1 MDVKKIA
8 LVTGASRGIGKGI
21 AISLLES
28 GIDVIL
34 GYKKNKML
42 AEQICKAYANAYPV
56 QIDIAHRESIKNA
69 IIEGQTYFSSRINI
83 LINNAALAQEKP
95 FHTITDSDWD
105 LIQAVNLRG
114 AFICC
119 QEVVAGMSQSRWG
132 RIVNIT
138 SIGGQWGGINQVHY
152 AVAKAGLI
160 GLTRSLAKLYSA
172 DGITV
177 NAVSPGLV
185 RTDMSAGE
193 IDSDKGNDKIKNIP
207 IGRIATIEEVADV
220 VTFLSS
226 DKASYM
232 TGQTINVNGGMYLG

>member
-28 GIDVIL
+28 GVYVIL
-34 GYKKNKML
+34 GYKKNETL
-42 AEQICKAYANAYPV
+42 AEQICKAYSNAYPV
-56 QIDIAHRESIKNA
+56 QIDIADRKSIKNA
-69 IIEGQTYFSSRINI
+69 ITEGEAYFKSHINL

-95 FHTITDSDWD
+95 FHAITDDDWD

-119 QEVVAGMSQSRWG
+119 QEVISGMSKSHWG
-132 RIVNIT
+132 RIVNIS
-138 SIGGQWGGINQVHY
+138 SIGGQWGGMNQVHY

-160 GLTRSLAKLYSA
+160 GLTRSLARLYSA

-185 RTDMSAGE
+185 RTDMSSGE
-193 IDSDKGNDKIKNIP
+193 IDSDKGKEKINNIP
-207 IGRIATIEEVADV
+207 IGRIATIEEIANV
-220 VTFLSS
+220 VTFLIS
-226 DKASYM
+226 DNASYI
-232 TGQTINVNGGMYLG
+232 TGQTINVNGGMYFG